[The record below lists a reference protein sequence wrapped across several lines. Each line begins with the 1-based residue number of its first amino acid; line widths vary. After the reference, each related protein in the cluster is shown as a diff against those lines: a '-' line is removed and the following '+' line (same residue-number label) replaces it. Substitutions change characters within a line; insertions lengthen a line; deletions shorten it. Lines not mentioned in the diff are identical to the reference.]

1 MNMKGIIMALFFAA
15 LFLPAVVA
23 PSPALA
29 APAHDG
35 GARFGDVEGREWK
48 LVELR
53 RVTETV
59 FIDREV
65 DLYGF
70 GEIYTIK
77 FQEGRVSGMGAPN
90 RFFGPYTVGGNRAL
104 RIGSEDGAL
113 ASTLM
118 MPLVEPEFLREHEY
132 FGYLSRVIRWDLRE
146 RNLKL
151 FSSGEDGSEMV
162 LVFARL

>member
-1 MNMKGIIMALFFAA
+1 MKGITMALLCAA
-15 LFLPAVVA
+15 LFLPAIA
-23 PSPALA
+23 FPPGADA
-29 APAHDG
+29 APARES
-35 GARFGDVEGREWK
+35 GARFGDAEGREWK

-53 RVTETV
+53 RAAKTV
-59 FIDREV
+59 LIDREI

-77 FQEGRVSGMGAPN
+77 FEAGRVSGMGAPN

-104 RIGSEDGAL
+104 RIGSENGAL

-132 FGYLSRVIRWDLRE
+132 FGYLSRVYRWDLRE
-146 RNLKL
+146 GNLEL
-151 FSSGEDGSEMV
+151 FSTSEDGSQAV
-162 LVFARL
+162 LVFVRG